1 MPSRITLAVSLMMA
15 ATPVSAH
22 DGAHEHGSLLSG
34 VMHPISGFDHVLA
47 MVTVGLLAAQ
57 LGGRAIWSLPLAF
70 VATMAL
76 GFVAALWVP
85 AIPLV
90 EPLILTSVVGLGLLV
105 ALAWPVPRPIVVL
118 VVAFFAFFHGA
129 AHGTEVANADLTAY
143 AAGFTGSTV
152 VLHFAGITLGLGVL
166 RAASREHAIALTR
179 AFGGLAALAGLGLAA
194 GL

>member
-1 MPSRITLAVSLMMA
+1 M
-15 ATPVSAH
+15 
-22 DGAHEHGSLLSG
+22 
-34 VMHPISGFDHVLA
+34 LA